1 MNVTQEMFE
10 FHICWFCQQL
20 RVFCNKSGI
29 HDGKNKNKKLKMD
42 GQAHVE
48 VVEKS
53 IENVFFR
60 YKTENERSNLIV
72 VINIIK
78 GNR

>member
-1 MNVTQEMFE
+1 
-10 FHICWFCQQL
+10 
-20 RVFCNKSGI
+20 
-29 HDGKNKNKKLKMD
+29 MD

-78 GNR
+78 WNRKEKRL